1 MPKQMPLDMTALW
14 DQGFVAAGEASE
26 RGLLLQV
33 NAPMSPESEKIKPL
47 NLALVI
53 DASGSMTGDRLEA
66 AKQAAIG
73 LIDELSDGD
82 RLSVISFSSDI
93 QVHIDGVFM
102 GKTDSKKL
110 IHDIDLIQTRGS
122 TNLGSGWLRGAEA
135 VASFIDK
142 ISFSDGNIVV
152 LSDGMANVG
161 ILEPKVLAEHASQLL
176 ARGITSS
183 CVGIGD
189 GYSPIQLDAIA
200 EAGGG
205 RLHES
210 STPDQ
215 IVDVLLGELS
225 ALREAVASSVEV
237 ELVFSVATKTE
248 VLTKLPTVQKDNRIK
263 VRIGELGSGGQ
274 RDSAFLVHVPES
286 VTGDQYRFE
295 YRTHWVDPKTGEP
308 YSSSWKTAQISV
320 IDPLEY
326 QKRSHERDV
335 KITNRIILLWQSSL
349 VNEAVGLNDGGY
361 YKEAGSLIE
370 QNIQRMRNFVSG
382 LANGDELLHKIILL
396 KEKVEAPWHD
406 ERSKRDSFVASKK
419 MLKSEKDYSSKS
431 SGDWRDIK

>member
-1 MPKQMPLDMTALW
+1 MPKEITLDVTGSW
-14 DQGFVAAGEASE
+14 DHDCVPAGNSSE

-33 NAPMSPESEKIKPL
+33 TAPMSPESEKIKPL

-66 AKQAAIG
+66 AKQAVIG
-73 LIDELSDGD
+73 ITDQLSDGD

-102 GKTDSKKL
+102 GKASSEKL
-110 IHDIDLIQTRGS
+110 IYEIDLIQPRGN
-122 TNLGSGWLRGAEA
+122 TNLGGGWLQGAEA

-142 ISFSDGNIVV
+142 VNFNDGNIVV

-248 VLTKLPTVQKDNRIK
+248 VLTKLPSEQKDNRIK
-263 VRIGELGSGGQ
+263 VRLGELGSGGQ
-274 RDSAFLVHVPES
+274 RDSAFLVHIPES

-295 YRTHWVDPKTGEP
+295 YRANWVDPKTGEP
-308 YSSSWKTAQISV
+308 YTSSWKTAQIS
-320 IDPLEY
+320 IIAPLEY
-326 QKRSHERDV
+326 QKRINERDI
-335 KITNRIILLWQSSL
+335 KIANRSILLWQASL
-349 VNEAVGLNDGGY
+349 VNEAVGLNDGGS
-361 YKEAGSLIE
+361 YKEAGFLIE

-382 LANGDELLHKIILL
+382 LDNGDELMNKILL
-396 KEKVEAPWHD
+396 LKDKVQAPWDD

>member
-1 MPKQMPLDMTALW
+1 MPKEMTLDVTASW
-14 DQGFVAAGEASE
+14 DQAFVSANKASE
-26 RGLLLQV
+26 RGLLLQIK
-33 NAPMSPESEKIKPL
+33 APISTESEKIKPL

-66 AKQAAIG
+66 AKQAAVGI
-73 LIDELSDGD
+73 IDQLSDGD

-102 GKTDSKKL
+102 GKTDSRKL
-110 IHDIDLIQTRGS
+110 IYEIDLIHPRGN
-122 TNLGSGWLRGAEA
+122 TNLGGGWLRGAEA

-142 ISFSDGNIVV
+142 VNFNDGNVVV

-161 ILEPKVLAEHASQLL
+161 VLDPKVLAEHASQLL

-189 GYSPIQLDAIA
+189 GYSPLQLDAIA

-248 VLTKLPTVQKDNRIK
+248 VLTKLPTEQKENRIK
-263 VRIGELGSGGQ
+263 VRLGEIGLGGQ
-274 RDSAFLVHVPES
+274 RDSAFLVHVPAS
-286 VTGDQYRFE
+286 VIGDQYRFE
-295 YRTHWVDPKTGEP
+295 YRVHWVDPKSGEP
-308 YSSSWKTAQISV
+308 YTSSWKTAQISA
-320 IDPLEY
+320 IDPLQY

-335 KITNRIILLWQSSL
+335 VIANRIILLWQSSL
-349 VNEAVGLNDGGY
+349 VNEAVGLNDGGH
-361 YKEAGSLIE
+361 YKEAGFLIE
-370 QNIQRMRNFVSG
+370 QNIQRMRNFVTG
-382 LANGDELLHKIILL
+382 LANGDELMNKILL
-396 KEKVEAPWHD
+396 LKDKVEAPWHD

-419 MLKSEKDYSSKS
+419 MMKSEKNYSSNS
-431 SGDWRDIK
+431 SDDWRDIK